1 MTRVQKLKLAI
12 KKCRKEKKFHLAD
25 QFTCELKKIYKNR
38 RKKYEKGKHGIGNIL
53 AEEYQ
58 VTPAVI
64 SEIIN
69 KKRNYGYY

>member
-38 RKKYEKGKHGIGNIL
+38 RKKYEN
-53 AEEYQ
+53 
-58 VTPAVI
+58 
-64 SEIIN
+64 N
-69 KKRNYGYY
+69 